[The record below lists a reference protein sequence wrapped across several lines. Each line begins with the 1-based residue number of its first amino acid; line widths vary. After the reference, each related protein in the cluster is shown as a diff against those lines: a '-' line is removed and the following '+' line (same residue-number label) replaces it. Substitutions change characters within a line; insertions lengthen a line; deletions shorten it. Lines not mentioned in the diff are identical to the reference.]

1 MTEQKKAERVLI
13 VDDTLQNIQVLGTV
27 LREQQYQINV
37 AQNGLQAL
45 EMVAKVPPDLIL
57 LDVMMPELDG
67 FETCKRLK
75 ADESTREIP
84 IIFLTAK
91 VETDDIVHGFELG
104 AVDYVT
110 KPFNSTELLARVK
123 THLTM
128 QRMRKELAA
137 YNEQL
142 EQMVAQRTAE
152 LQVAHRRLQ
161 LQVRELDGRDRLGH
175 AQMTLESVDQA
186 YETVLEVVRDVL
198 KVSQARVYRPNDDR
212 SELQVTAALGVA
224 GEGVI
229 QGPEDVTGEAAL
241 PVADPGPAAQTF
253 GDGKPRSGAAGEAA
267 VPILYQDET
276 LGALWVSGMETDEAE
291 PEELRDT
298 LWRLGREVALLLHAA
313 EVNAEFESGDV
324 DVSALLDL
332 DE

>member
-1 MTEQKKAERVLI
+1 MTEQNKAERVLI

-57 LDVMMPELDG
+57 LDVMMPEMDG
-67 FETCKRLK
+67 FETCTRLK
-75 ADESTREIP
+75 ADEKTREIP

-91 VETDDIVHGFELG
+91 VETEDIVRGFELG

-128 QRMRKELAA
+128 QGMRKELKA
-137 YNEQL
+137 YSEQL
-142 EQMVAQRTAE
+142 EQMVAERTAE
-152 LQVAHRRLQ
+152 LQVAHRKLQ

-175 AQMTLESVDQA
+175 AQMALESLDQG
-186 YETVLEVVRDVL
+186 YEIILEVVRDVL
-198 KVSQARVYRPNDDR
+198 KVSQVRIYRPSEDGT
-212 SELQVTAALGVA
+212 ELQVKAAIGVA

-229 QGPEDVTGEAAL
+229 QGSDDLADEPGLAATD
-241 PVADPGPAAQTF
+241 ASPAAQTF
-253 GDGKPRSGAAGEAA
+253 ADGRPRTGEGGEAA
-267 VPILYQDET
+267 VPILYQDEPM
-276 LGALWVSGMETDEAE
+276 GSLWVGGLTTEEAE

-298 LWRLGREVALLLHAA
+298 LWRLGREAALLLHAA
-313 EVNAEFESGDV
+313 EVNVEIESGDL
-324 DVSALLDL
+324 DVSSLLSL

>member
-1 MTEQKKAERVLI
+1 MTEQNKAERVLI

-37 AQNGLQAL
+37 AQDGLQAL

-57 LDVMMPELDG
+57 LDIMMPGMDG

-75 ADESTREIP
+75 ADEKTREIP

-91 VETDDIVHGFELG
+91 VETEDIVHGFELG

-128 QRMRKELAA
+128 QGMRKELKA

-142 EQMVAQRTAE
+142 EQMVAERTAE
-152 LQVAHRRLQ
+152 LQVAHRKLQ

-186 YETVLEVVRDVL
+186 YETILEVVRDVL
-198 KVSQARVYRPNDDR
+198 KVSQARIYRP
-212 SELQVTAALGVA
+212 SEDGAQLQVKATLGVA
-224 GEGVI
+224 GDGVM
-229 QGPEDVTGEAAL
+229 QGPDDVAGEPALATSDASPAAL
-241 PVADPGPAAQTF
+241 TF
-253 GDGKPRSGAAGEAA
+253 ADGKPRSGQEGEAA
-267 VPILYQDET
+267 VPILYQDEPM
-276 LGALWVSGMETDEAE
+276 GSLWVSGMASDEAE
-291 PEELRDT
+291 SEELRDT
-298 LWRLGREVALLLHAA
+298 LWRLGSEAALLLHAA
-313 EVNAEFESGDV
+313 EVNAELESGDI
-324 DVSALLDL
+324 DVSALLSL